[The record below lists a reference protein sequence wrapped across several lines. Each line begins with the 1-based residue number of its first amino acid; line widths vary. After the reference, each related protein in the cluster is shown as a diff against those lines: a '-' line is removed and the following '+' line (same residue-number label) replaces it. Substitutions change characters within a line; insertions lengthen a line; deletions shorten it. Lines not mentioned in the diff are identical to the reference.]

1 MEENSLKPGYRL
13 LVVGGSAGSL
23 DVILTFIP
31 KLRTDLPFA
40 IVLVLHRKSNA
51 SSVLID
57 LLAAKTPL
65 PVKEAEEKE
74 PLQAGKIYLAPPDY
88 HLLVEK
94 DFTVSLDD
102 SEKVHHSRPS
112 IDVTFETAAEAY
124 GPALACLLLS
134 GANADGAEG
143 IRCAKQLKG
152 LTLVQDPRTAEVSY
166 MPQQA
171 IETQSVDKVVSVLQ
185 MHEVINSL
193 ADARQ

>member
-1 MEENSLKPGYRL
+1 MEENSLKSGYRL

-40 IVLVLHRKSNA
+40 ILLVLHRKSNA

-74 PLQAGKIYLAPPDY
+74 PLLAGKIYLAPPDY

-143 IRCAKQLKG
+143 IRWAKQLKG

-171 IETQSVDKVVSVLQ
+171 IDTQSVDKVVSVLQ

-193 ADARQ
+193 AEARQ